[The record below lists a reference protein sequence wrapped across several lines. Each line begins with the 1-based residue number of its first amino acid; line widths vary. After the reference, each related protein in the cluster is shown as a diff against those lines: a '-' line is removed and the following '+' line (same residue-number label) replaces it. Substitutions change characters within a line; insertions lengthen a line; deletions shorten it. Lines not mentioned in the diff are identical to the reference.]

1 MKEIQMD
8 IGRALTFFT
17 EEERW
22 IEKTAIGALV
32 ILLSSLMSFVLIGV
46 LGFFIV
52 MGYSVRLMRNVQQG
66 VRPVLPEWDQWGED
80 LVRGLKLFAVQF
92 VWALPIILVVLPIL
106 FGAAIAENSRGAGE
120 TFGVLLILCGSCLS
134 VLYGLFVALMQPGFT
149 IAFARDEQISS
160 GLQFTPIWQ
169 WTRTHLSD
177 VVIVAIV
184 YVVGS
189 LIIGTVA
196 GIAGAILC
204 GIGLL
209 VTLPLGQLV
218 IYYFQ
223 YHLYGQLDPGVFAPG
238 YSRAAAYDTGFGT
251 PSAPVAPVVTTHVEP
266 EAPRPPVEDTPS
278 SPPPTD
284 RPADDDRI

>member
-1 MKEIQMD
+1 MD

-32 ILLSSLMSFVLIGV
+32 LLLSSLLSFVLVGA

-80 LVRGLKLFAVQF
+80 LVRGLKLFVVGF
-92 VWALPIILVVLPIL
+92 VWALPIILVFLPVL
-106 FGAAIAENSRGAGE
+106 FGSIMVDQGGAAEG
-120 TFGVLLILCGSCLS
+120 FGVMLILCGTCLS
-134 VLYGLFVALMQPGFT
+134 LIYGLFIALAQPGFT
-149 IAFARDEQISS
+149 IAFARDEKISS

-169 WTRTHLSD
+169 WTRAHLSD

-184 YVVGS
+184 YVVGG

-223 YHLYGQLDPGVFAPG
+223 YHLFGQLPPDVFAPA
-238 YSRAAAYDTGFGT
+238 YSRGAAYDADFGT
-251 PSAPVAPVVTTHVEP
+251 PVAPVAPVAPAVTTPVEP
-266 EAPRPPVEDTPS
+266 EAPLPPVEDAPS
-278 SPPPTD
+278 ALPPAD

>member
-1 MKEIQMD
+1 MD

-32 ILLSSLMSFVLIGV
+32 ILVSSLLSFVLVGV
-46 LGFFIV
+46 LGFLIV

-80 LVRGLKLFAVQF
+80 LVRGLKLLVVQLA
-92 VWALPIILVVLPIL
+92 WTLPIILVVLPII
-106 FGAAIAENSRGAGE
+106 FGGAIAENGGDAAE
-120 TFGVLLILCGSCLS
+120 FIGVMLMLCGSCLS
-134 VLYGLFVALMQPGFT
+134 LFYGLFVALVQPGFT
-149 IAFARDEQISS
+149 LAFARDEQISS
-160 GLQFTPIWQ
+160 GLQLTPIWQ
-169 WTRTHLSD
+169 WTRAHLSN
-177 VVIVAIV
+177 VVVVAIV

-196 GIAGAILC
+196 SIVGLILC

-223 YHLYGQLDPGVFAPG
+223 YHLYGQLEPVSGVAA
-238 YSRAAAYDTGFGT
+238 YSRATAYDPDFST
-251 PSAPVAPVVTTHVEP
+251 PASPVAPVVTPPITPADPQPPVD
-266 EAPRPPVEDTPS
+266 EAPATPPV
-278 SPPPTD
+278 D
-284 RPADDDRI
+284 RPADSDKL

>member
-1 MKEIQMD
+1 MD

-32 ILLSSLMSFVLIGV
+32 ILVSSLLSFVLVGV
-46 LGFFIV
+46 LGFLIV

-66 VRPVLPEWDQWGED
+66 VHPVLPEWDQWGED
-80 LVRGLKLFAVQF
+80 MVRGVKLLIVQL
-92 VWALPIILVVLPIL
+92 VWALPIILVVLPII
-106 FGAAIAENSRGAGE
+106 FGAAIADSGPGAPE
-120 TFGVLLILCGSCLS
+120 FFGIMLILCGSCLS
-134 VLYGLFVALMQPGFT
+134 VIYGLFVALMQPGFT

-160 GLQFTPIWQ
+160 GLQLTPIWQ
-169 WTRTHLSD
+169 WTRARLSN
-177 VVIVAIV
+177 VAIVAII

-196 GIAGAILC
+196 SIVGVILC

-223 YHLYGQLDPGVFAPG
+223 YHLYGQLEPATGAAA
-238 YSRAAAYDTGFGT
+238 YSRATTYDPDFSTPSSTVSPVVTTPTTPAEDLPPVDDT
-251 PSAPVAPVVTTHVEP
+251 PSAP
-266 EAPRPPVEDTPS
+266 PS
-278 SPPPTD
+278 TD
-284 RPADDDRI
+284 RPVDSDKL

>member
-1 MKEIQMD
+1 MD

-22 IEKTAIGALV
+22 IEKTTIGALV
-32 ILLSSLMSFVLIGV
+32 ILASGLLSFILIGV

-80 LVRGLKLFAVQF
+80 LVRGLKLFVVQL
-92 VWALPIILVVLPIL
+92 VWALPIILVFLPIL
-106 FGAAIAENSRGAGE
+106 FGAILADNGGDAAEG
-120 TFGVLLILCGSCLS
+120 FGIMLVLCGTCLT
-134 VLYGLFVALMQPGFT
+134 VIYGLFVTLVQPGFT

-160 GLQFTPIWQ
+160 GLQLTPIWQ
-169 WTRTHLSD
+169 WTRAHIRD
-177 VVIVAIV
+177 VVVVAIV

-196 GIAGAILC
+196 SIAGAILC
-204 GIGLL
+204 GIGLI

-223 YHLYGQLDPGVFAPG
+223 YHLYGQLDPGILASG
-238 YSRAAAYDTGFGT
+238 YSRAAAYDADFEASSTT
-251 PSAPVAPVVTTHVEP
+251 VSPVVTTPTVSQEP
-266 EAPRPPVEDTPS
+266 ITPVEDTPPT
-278 SPPPTD
+278 PPVD
-284 RPADDDRI
+284 RTADDDKL